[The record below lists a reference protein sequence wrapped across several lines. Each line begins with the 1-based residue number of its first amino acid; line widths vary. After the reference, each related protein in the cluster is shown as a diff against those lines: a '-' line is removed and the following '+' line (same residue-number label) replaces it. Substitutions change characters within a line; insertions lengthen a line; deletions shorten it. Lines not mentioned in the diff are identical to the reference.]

1 MGRDSLY
8 RGSGLAL
15 TERVEV
21 GLGRGGP
28 DDGGTVIVGLALGR
42 TCHLGA
48 HHPPP
53 RGAATGVGHTSRA
66 VEDMAWAGGES
77 FGCADI
83 VVGAVEET
91 SALGGEAKE
100 EEEEC
105 ERF

>member
-1 MGRDSLY
+1 
-8 RGSGLAL
+8 
-15 TERVEV
+15 
-21 GLGRGGP
+21 
-28 DDGGTVIVGLALGR
+28 
-42 TCHLGA
+42 
-48 HHPPP
+48 
-53 RGAATGVGHTSRA
+53 
-66 VEDMAWAGGES
+66 MAWAGGES

>member
-1 MGRDSLY
+1 MADLTMAAQSLSDSHW
-8 RGSGLAL
+8 
-15 TERVEV
+15 V
-21 GLGRGGP
+21 
-28 DDGGTVIVGLALGR
+28 
-42 TCHLGA
+42 A
-48 HHPPP
+48 HAILVHITPP